1 VQDMKKQMIIRID
14 KETKDKFSRIVRMEG
29 KNSSEKVRE
38 LVNTYIADN
47 DLSSVVDDLWSRI
60 SKKIKMK
67 DIKEKDV
74 DVTIKE
80 VRTS

>member
-1 VQDMKKQMIIRID
+1 MEKQMIIRID
-14 KETKDKFSRIVRMEG
+14 KETKDKFNRIARMEG
-29 KNSSEKVRE
+29 KTSSEKVRE

-67 DIKEKDV
+67 GFKEEDIDTV
-74 DVTIKE
+74 IKE
-80 VRTS
+80 VRASK

>member
-1 VQDMKKQMIIRID
+1 MKKQMIIRID
-14 KETKDKFSRIVRMEG
+14 KETKDKFNRIARMEG
-29 KNSSEKVRE
+29 KTSSEKVRE

-67 DIKEKDV
+67 GFKEEDIDTV
-74 DVTIKE
+74 IKE
-80 VRTS
+80 VRASK

>member
-1 VQDMKKQMIIRID
+1 MEKQMIIRID
-14 KETKDKFSRIVRMEG
+14 KETKDKFNRIARMEG
-29 KNSSEKVRE
+29 KTSSEKIRE

-67 DIKEKDV
+67 GFKEEDIDTV
-74 DVTIKE
+74 IKE
-80 VRTS
+80 VRASK

>member
-1 VQDMKKQMIIRID
+1 MKKQMIIRID

-29 KNSSEKVRE
+29 KTSSEKVRE

-60 SKKIKMK
+60 SEKIKMEGFK
-67 DIKEKDV
+67 EEDIDTV
-74 DVTIKE
+74 IKE
-80 VRTS
+80 VRTGK

>member
-1 VQDMKKQMIIRID
+1 MEKQMIIRID
-14 KETKDKFSRIVRMEG
+14 KETKDKFSRIARMEG
-29 KNSSEKVRE
+29 KTSSEKVRE

-67 DIKEKDV
+67 DIKEEDV
-74 DVTIKE
+74 DSTIKE
-80 VRTS
+80 VRTSG